1 MEERK
6 SNTSD
11 DGEFIDD
18 GGIID
23 DERLL
28 AITLDE
34 GENIVETEAA
44 KQKKFIQDM
53 ENASTGLDV
62 YYLLKGLPLGGGKH
76 CLSLSMNRSKVYL
89 IITGNSNQYQQGA
102 QSVQGLRPSLT
113 GQ

>member
-18 GGIID
+18 GIID

-53 ENASTGLDV
+53 ENASTGVDV